1 MKAIT
6 TKRTMMRM
14 MSPCPFLV
22 QSAVPLRVYL
32 FSLLVHFMATY
43 PALPLIFISEAVRDG
58 IKSQPQEEEERNDN
72 DDVND
77 KASDHASEPADLI
90 LGSESEGEE
99 TNEVNGLLDDE

>member
-1 MKAIT
+1 MNEDGPNGSPYGTLAKHNQSE
-6 TKRTMMRM
+6 TKRDT
-14 MSPCPFLV
+14 
-22 QSAVPLRVYL
+22 
-32 FSLLVHFMATY
+32 
-43 PALPLIFISEAVRDG
+43 ALPLIFISEAVRDG

-77 KASDHASEPADLI
+77 KASDHASEPADSI